1 MEKSNFLNL
10 IFYFF
15 YFFFFRNYDSGY
27 THKKSYEEKRKKG
40 RYHKKSNKYYGNDN
54 LSKTFTNKNYD
65 NKYNG
70 DFINKN
76 SNYAKKSINYKNNNN
91 NNNSHYTIKKN
102 IFFNSSKKE
111 EEEDIKKPMFINS
124 KLENNGNPDGNFI
137 KLDQDFPKYNFIPNG
152 EISDN
157 KNNKNENENEKK
169 NQNDNPVIN
178 HINLSMSLNFEK
190 NLILD
195 NNKSYN
201 ESQKHHYHYKNKHY
215 DNNKGFNHNKN
226 YKGNNFNLNQPSS
239 RGFNNN
245 NKFDNYNKSKNY
257 YYDGGT
263 KFKK

>member
-1 MEKSNFLNL
+1 MAQIETFINKTTNDNPTLENLNHQEYENDNIEEQEWDEYDDDYEEDEIQNPNNNQSENVNNFQNTNSDIQIEKRYVSKEFK
-10 IFYFF
+10 YGKK
-15 YFFFFRNYDSGY
+15 NYDSGY

-102 IFFNSSKKE
+102 IFYNSSKKEE

-137 KLDQDFPKYNFIPNG
+137 KLDKDFPK
-152 EISDN
+152 
-157 KNNKNENENEKK
+157 
-169 NQNDNPVIN
+169 
-178 HINLSMSLNFEK
+178 
-190 NLILD
+190 
-195 NNKSYN
+195 
-201 ESQKHHYHYKNKHY
+201 
-215 DNNKGFNHNKN
+215 
-226 YKGNNFNLNQPSS
+226 
-239 RGFNNN
+239 
-245 NKFDNYNKSKNY
+245 
-257 YYDGGT
+257 
-263 KFKK
+263 